1 MSGYFYGRN
10 SRLSKTWRFWRCGK
24 SVKTLGNL
32 RDLGDLQFEEIC
44 WNWNCCR
51 FTWQVFESLRNHTS
65 HQVGG
70 LFGGTLMVDVI
81 TEPLGFVQDAQDFMV
96 LFDEWLAVLG
106 LCSVR
111 VLDEPSAGRDACMS

>member
-1 MSGYFYGRN
+1 MKTSGD
-10 SRLSKTWRFWRCGK
+10 
-24 SVKTLGNL
+24 L
-32 RDLGDLQFEEIC
+32 RDLRDLQFEEIC

-51 FTWQVFESLRNHTS
+51 FTWQVFHTS

-70 LFGGTLMVDVI
+70 LFGGTLVIGLI
-81 TEPLGFVQDAQDFMV
+81 TEPLGFVQDAQDIMV
-96 LFDEWLAVLG
+96 LFDEWLAGLR